1 MHGRPNELANTADWE
16 HFARSMGLRGKAAYE
31 VKDVKAGKV
40 TGTRFLLEIAP
51 ENGGFAATIPYCNLP
66 IRLPVRVADMNPNWT
81 FAWFDL
87 DRKEWFPSA
96 VDAAINQGFFTLDTR
111 RGAHRFFAGHPVLA
125 DNKDLKI
132 AVLTDGRSK
141 VQASVNNVGDV
152 AVDTAVRL
160 NSALGKV
167 EPVQV
172 HLEPGEV
179 KELEFSFIP

>member
-1 MHGRPNELANTADWE
+1 
-16 HFARSMGLRGKAAYE
+16 
-31 VKDVKAGKV
+31 
-40 TGTRFLLEIAP
+40 
-51 ENGGFAATIPYCNLP
+51 
-66 IRLPVRVADMNPNWT
+66 
-81 FAWFDL
+81 
-87 DRKEWFPSA
+87 
-96 VDAAINQGFFTLDTR
+96 
-111 RGAHRFFAGHPVLA
+111 
-125 DNKDLKI
+125 LKI